1 MKNLKNNLQTALMV
15 SLVFMPSLVYVTFQE
30 VKHIE
35 NVMVGLMI
43 AVLGAFLY
51 MMKRDEKP
59 KS

>member
-1 MKNLKNNLQTALMV
+1 MV
-15 SLVFMPSLVYVTFQE
+15 SLVFMPSFVYVTFQE